1 MEMVNKWEKA
11 QQAEMRQQLWYYTDH
26 IPLKRRYQMEGY
38 RLCEGRHMLLHCG
51 IPQSGLT
58 VQEITG
64 KLLDVGCGTVSV
76 WEHRP
81 NIEVT
86 AIDPLM
92 RAMAAH
98 PKLKKFAVVGPKNN
112 ALYLSQP
119 LEEIGLGGEFDWV
132 WNYNVLDHTGNWREH
147 LAHCKRVLRPGG
159 VLLLGVDVRTPEYD
173 FGQHDDEPEMHP
185 SVFTA
190 DELLEELG
198 ELGMRVTWRRPLL
211 KVPKFR
217 MGLRAQ
223 KE

>member
-1 MEMVNKWEKA
+1 MSMSEWEVAQRKELA
-11 QQAEMRQQLWYYTDH
+11 QQVWYYTDH

-51 IPQSGLT
+51 VPQSGLM
-58 VQEITG
+58 VQAITG
-64 KLLDVGCGTVSV
+64 KLLDVGCGAISV

-81 NIEVT
+81 GVEVT

-92 RAMAAH
+92 REMATH
-98 PKLKKFAVVGPKNN
+98 PRLKKFASLGPKNN
-112 ALYLSQP
+112 TLYLGQS

-132 WNYNVLDHTGNWREH
+132 WNYNVLDHTDDWREH

-159 VLLLGVDVRTPEYD
+159 ILLLGTDVRTPEYD
-173 FGQHDDEPEMHP
+173 FDQHDDEREMHP
-185 SVFTA
+185 SIFTA
-190 DELLEELG
+190 DDLLDALDK
-198 ELGMRVTWRRPLL
+198 LGMQVTWRRPLL

-217 MGLRAQ
+217 MGLRAR